1 MYDSILARSFSKH
14 EQKKLGYVAIFC
26 CFLIVLSFCTVFK
39 PYLGPLPVL
48 NLRLSIDVSG
58 LKMLIV
64 KDTSTS
70 HLRLKDSTD
79 SQPIEDIIPKK
90 IDEPVCNITE
100 RSDFCEINNDI
111 RIDGSSATVY
121 FSSTHEAN
129 SSWNI
134 RPYARKYDRVAM
146 SRAKE
151 WSVKSVQQR
160 QLPQCTQNHSI
171 PAIVFSSGGYSG
183 NHFHDFSDILIP
195 LYITSRQFNGEVQ
208 FLVTDK
214 HSWWINKFQNVL
226 RNLSNYEIIDI
237 DKEKDIHCFPRG
249 IVGLK
254 RHEKELH
261 IDPST
266 SPYSIKDFREFIRSS
281 YSLKKATA
289 IKLKDGQNKIK
300 PRLLIISRKRTRT
313 FTNTDKI
320 AEIGR
325 KFGFEVVVTEAE
337 SNLSRFA
344 ETVNS
349 CDVFLGV
356 HGAGLTNMIFL
367 PEKAVFI
374 QVIPFGGF
382 EWLARTDYEEPSKRM
397 NVRYLEYKIKIEESS
412 LIQQYP
418 IDHQVIKDPSS
429 IGKQGWESI

>member
-1 MYDSILARSFSKH
+1 MYDSILARSFM
-14 EQKKLGYVAIFC
+14 
-26 CFLIVLSFCTVFK
+26 
-39 PYLGPLPVL
+39 
-48 NLRLSIDVSG
+48 NLRLSIDVSD

-151 WSVKSVQQR
+151 
-160 QLPQCTQNHSI
+160 C
-171 PAIVFSSGGYSG
+171 GGYSG

-208 FLVTDK
+208 FIVTDK

-429 IGKQGWESI
+429 IGKQGWKVFRSVYMEKQNVQLDLNRFRGTLLKVLELLHQ